1 LSTTHSYFD
10 EGDLAFYEAKF
21 GEAVTSYQ
29 RALHAAESLGRPEQ
43 EALCRVK
50 LGTLELT
57 RARPWLG
64 VRHLIVASATQRRIK
79 DVKGLSQTFVRLGEC
94 FAADGDTATA
104 LLFFRTAYPV
114 CLRIEA
120 LRDLAGCLVG
130 LGTVRGDRK
139 QVLEGAQIYEQTGDT
154 KGRERCET
162 LLESM

>member
-10 EGDLAFYEAKF
+10 KGDLAFYEAQF
-21 GEAVTSYQ
+21 GEAVTFYQ
-29 RALHAAESLGRPEQ
+29 RALLAAESLGFSEE

-50 LGTLELT
+50 LGTLELA
-57 RARPWLG
+57 RARPWVG
-64 VRHLIVASATQRRIK
+64 VRHLIVASATQRRSN

-114 CLRIEA
+114 CRKIEA

-139 QVLEGAQIYEQTGDT
+139 QVLEGAQIYERTGDT
-154 KGRERCET
+154 KRRERCET
-162 LLESM
+162 LLKNM